1 MAEARSLL
9 EQINAMP
16 DALAGEGRSL
26 AGRLHVVSS
35 FGFGRIHVAPLIARF
50 ADAYPSVRVTL
61 DLSEKPWTE
70 SKSADVVIH
79 IGTVRDSSW
88 VAHLLA
94 LHVSVEPV
102 AELRDAS
109 LSWYVGLNK
118 EGTRIGNALWEGEEI
133 GQAARS
139 SVVGLYRLMFAEQ
152 TAVLEKLRGEPVY
165 LIAAMAA
172 DKTLRL
178 KPQNLVTGLPLSR
191 EAVR

>member
-1 MAEARSLL
+1 MFASIAVLGLPAAAQIDVLNDANSGSYWERSDSFDMA
-9 EQINAMP
+9 
-16 DALAGEGRSL
+16 
-26 AGRLHVVSS
+26 
-35 FGFGRIHVAPLIARF
+35 
-50 ADAYPSVRVTL
+50 L
-61 DLSEKPWTE
+61 DLT
-70 SKSADVVIH
+70 ADRRGLYALGEAIK
-79 IGTVRDSSW
+79 RW

-109 LSWYVGLNK
+109 LSWYVGLNR

-152 TAVLEKLRGEPVY
+152 TAVLERLRGEPVY